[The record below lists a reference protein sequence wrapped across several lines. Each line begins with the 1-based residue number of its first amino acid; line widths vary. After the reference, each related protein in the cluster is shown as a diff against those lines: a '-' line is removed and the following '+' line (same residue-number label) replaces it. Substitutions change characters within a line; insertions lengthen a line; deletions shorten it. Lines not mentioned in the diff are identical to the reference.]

1 MKLSHEEVRHIA
13 ELAKLGVTDEEV
25 ERFSRQLSDVL
36 DYVDMLNELD
46 TDEISPTAQVIA
58 VQNVTRTDEPCES
71 LSPEEVLANA
81 PDREGDR
88 FRVHAILE

>member
-13 ELAKLGVTDEEV
+13 ELAKLGVTDQEV
-25 ERFSRQLSDVL
+25 EQFSRQLSDVL
-36 DYVDMLNELD
+36 EYVGMLNELD

-58 VQNVTRTDEPCES
+58 VGSVTRADAPCES